1 MNSTQVACE
10 RLTQSRD
17 RLRQA
22 LSQGGSHSAGG
33 VQVSLLAKTAYGLVT
48 TVARNQPLAL
58 VVGTALTAALLV
70 RTKAWRWL
78 SMSALFA
85 GLMPQLIKTL
95 ASQEKP

>member
-1 MNSTQVACE
+1 MNSTQAACD

-22 LSQGGSHSAGG
+22 LGQRTNPAGSA
-33 VQVSLLAKTAYGLVT
+33 QVRLLAKTVYGVVT
-48 TVARNQPLAL
+48 TVARNQPLAS
-58 VVGTALTAALLV
+58 VMGTALVGALLV

-78 SMSALFA
+78 SVSALFA
-85 GLMPQLIKTL
+85 ALMPQLVKAI